1 MREPFD
7 LDQTKARQAAA
18 REQAAL
24 DYANPDTTDHTHL
37 QHTAITNCQ
46 LCDNDGYRGT
56 RICDHR
62 DHFTDTANG
71 RAMVQAEL
79 AKIHQ
84 RRKTTQSAEPQ

>member
-1 MREPFD
+1 MSQRKRPAGNRPSPKS
-7 LDQTKARQAAA
+7 TAT
-18 REQAAL
+18 
-24 DYANPDTTDHTHL
+24 DYAHSTHL

>member
-7 LDQTKARQAAA
+7 LDQTRARQAAA

-46 LCDNDGYRGT
+46 LCDNDGYRGA
-56 RICDHR
+56 RVCDHTGR
-62 DHFTDTANG
+62 DHYAESANG
-71 RAMVQAEL
+71 RALVRAEL
-79 AKIHQ
+79 DKIRN
-84 RRKTTQSAEPQ
+84 RRTRKATA